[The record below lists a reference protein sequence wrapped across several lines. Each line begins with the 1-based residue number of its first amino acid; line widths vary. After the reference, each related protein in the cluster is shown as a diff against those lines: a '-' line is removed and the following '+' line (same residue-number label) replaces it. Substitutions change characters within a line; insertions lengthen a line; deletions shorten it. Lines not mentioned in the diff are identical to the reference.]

1 LNSKIAI
8 SISISLIAILEFA
21 MSSITLADSHRN
33 DSHRNYCY
41 DQVGDGD
48 GHFCFDT
55 KKECKHE
62 QKHDDI
68 AETPCYNKNRQ

>member
-1 LNSKIAI
+1 MP
-8 SISISLIAILEFA
+8 SILF
-21 MSSITLADSHRN
+21 ADSIK
-33 DSHRNYCY
+33 NYCY
-41 DQVGDGD
+41 DQVGN

-62 QKHDDI
+62 QKHDEI